1 METQPSKQRLA
12 VGIARRIPGPLGRRL
27 ALYAE
32 QDFEL
37 LAGALLVLGGLLS
50 FLLVAHLFD
59 RGFVRALDA
68 RIMLSLRDPANLS
81 DAIGPPWF
89 EGVVRDISALGSIA
103 VLALLSLA
111 VISFLLIRR
120 QFHAA
125 LLVLAAAG
133 GGALLMGGL
142 KEAFDRPR
150 PRIVPHLFGEVATP
164 SFPSGHAMAA
174 AAIYLTLAALVARMV
189 EDRRS
194 KVFVV
199 SVALVLALLVGFSRV
214 YLGVHWPSDVLAGW
228 TAGLSW
234 AVACWILMA
243 RLQKRGV
250 VEKPS
255 ETTSELPE

>member
-1 METQPSKQRLA
+1 MRQRFA
-12 VGIARRIPGPLGRRL
+12 SVASRIPGPVGRRL

-37 LAGALLVLGGLLS
+37 LAGALVIVGGLLS
-50 FLLVAHLFD
+50 FLLVAHLLD
-59 RGFVRALDA
+59 RGFVRALDE
-68 RIMLSLRDPANLS
+68 RLMLSLRNPANLG
-81 DAIGPPWF
+81 DAIGPPWL
-89 EGVVRDISALGSIA
+89 EGAVRDISALGSIA
-103 VLALLSLA
+103 VLMLLSLA

-120 QFHAA
+120 QRHAA

-142 KEAFDRPR
+142 KEAFGRPR
-150 PRIVPHLFGEVATP
+150 PRLVPHLFGDVATP
-164 SFPSGHAMAA
+164 SFPSGHALAA
-174 AAIYLTLAALVARMV
+174 AAIYLTLAALVARLV

-194 KVFVV
+194 KAFVV
-199 SVALVLALLVGFSRV
+199 SVALVLVLLIGFSRV

-234 AVACWILMA
+234 AVACWIVMA

-255 ETTSELPE
+255 ETTSQLPDGSS

>member
-1 METQPSKQRLA
+1 VERRSSKQPLA
-12 VGIARRIPGPLGRRL
+12 AGIARRIPGPIGRLL
-27 ALYAE
+27 ARYAE

-50 FLLVAHLFD
+50 FFLVAHLFD
-59 RGFVRALDA
+59 RGLVRALDA
-68 RIMLSLRDPANLS
+68 RIMLSLRHPANLG
-81 DAIGPPWF
+81 DAIGPPWL
-89 EGVVRDISALGSIA
+89 EGVVRDVSALGSIA
-103 VLALLSLA
+103 VLTLVSLS

-120 QFHAA
+120 QLHAA

-150 PRIVPHLFGEVATP
+150 PRIVPHLFGEVGTP

-174 AAIYLTLAALVARMV
+174 AAIYLTLAALVARLV

-194 KVFVV
+194 RVFVV
-199 SVALVLALLVGFSRV
+199 GVALALALLVGFSRV

-234 AVACWILMA
+234 AVACWIVMA

-255 ETTSELPE
+255 ETTSELP